1 MFFYGF
7 KERMFA
13 RRWWGFGGIY
23 MIKKEGEVVGY
34 IGANGAGKSTTI
46 KMMAG
51 ILTPTSGKIL
61 SFIVVVLFAT
71 FTGYFP
77 GAYFLGKGS
86 FGMGVCLT
94 VVVSILAIIIAY
106 SIWLTGI
113 KKYESSGS

>member
-71 FTGYFP
+71 LIYTAIKLAVTSIAFW
-77 GAYFLGKGS
+77 GKFAQS
-86 FGMGVCLT
+86 FHLHLQDIFQEHIFWGKVALELEY
-94 VVVSILAIIIAY
+94 VLQ
-106 SIWLTGI
+106 
-113 KKYESSGS
+113 